1 MQWTVEWHVLAGSFG
16 AHIEDQNRVWLG
28 DRVRFTL
35 SLLPDPN
42 TTTDELENQLR
53 DARQPPNWSRGPKLI
68 VTGHDGAGDPVSVP
82 VRHRPS
88 NILQFDYHFRYQGRK
103 QLTFSGA
110 PREVR
115 LPTHAPSGS
124 SATLFPPLDHVIEV
138 IVRGTQRGGDT
149 ASTQGAAGRSLRR
162 GEAAR
167 RAEGARID
175 RFEDQVEAA
184 QRRDSDQREAQAS
197 ERRREHLASAR
208 PHRRRA
214 IEHGLLTFRVRTA
227 EEIGGMRVADSEEYF
242 LDLQAAINSA
252 TPLDLRDHGWRNSSR
267 GRFLQEIDRW
277 DAERTDDGQIKVW
290 QHRSFRSTQPTRTPR
305 GFRYPAIPTSY
316 NHGEI
321 YYPADGWIAARIPGH
336 TGRSLLPAA
345 ELPGIFQAQRWDEFL
360 TILSMLDPVG
370 LAEDV
375 VLRTFEQLTG
385 IVVPP
390 EIMMAF
396 DAATMIFGIVH
407 GLQRIAR
414 TTIRSGARGLG
425 HTSSRSGRRALS
437 PSRGI
442 HTPSQSSRRRLRPPA
457 GTGSRFGPTAR
468 GTSRASRGVHTSG
481 SGGSSGGSGGFQSP
495 DARQPLTPNEMLDE
509 LLRQRG
515 WTSRAPRVSQT
526 RQRLVRERLEQLQ
539 GTIRDEAIEAGEEL
553 SEREIRMRALRRLE
567 ASSPEL
573 FPGNRPLDLQRAR
586 GLYSGPPEA
595 AESIPRAGT
604 EVGTGFETHAIA
616 QVVDADGNRISTG
629 FGAYL
634 GRGAHAEPQA
644 LSGLGEIVERDGR
657 AVLLFQGRE
666 IDVAGGRLMVV
677 VDQLPCSPS
686 RANCSGTLRAFA
698 NRLGLELE
706 VLVPTRPSLR
716 GSGQVSPRTAARG
729 WTRYGRPSVSPRRL
743 QESEF

>member
-1 MQWTVEWHVLAGSFG
+1 VLKYRANSPCSVGNFHLDEVFLSNKVIF
-16 AHIEDQNRVWLG
+16 IERMYIIGQH
-28 DRVRFTL
+28 
-35 SLLPDPN
+35 S
-42 TTTDELENQLR
+42 
-53 DARQPPNWSRGPKLI
+53 
-68 VTGHDGAGDPVSVP
+68 
-82 VRHRPS
+82 HRPS
-88 NILQFDYHFRYQGRK
+88 NILEFDYHFRYQGRK
-103 QLTFSGA
+103 LLTFSGA

-115 LPTHAPSGS
+115 LPTHAPSSS
-124 SATLFPPLDHVIEV
+124 SATLFPPLNHVIET

-149 ASTQGAAGRSLRR
+149 ASTQGATGRSVRR

-167 RAEGARID
+167 RAEGTRID
-175 RFEDQVEAA
+175 RFEDRVEEA
-184 QRRDSDQREAQAS
+184 QRRDRNQRETQAS
-197 ERRREHLASAR
+197 ERRRAHHAAAR

-214 IEHGLLTFRVRTA
+214 IEHGLLTFPVKTA
-227 EEIGGMRVADSEEYF
+227 AEIGRMRVADSEEYF

-252 TPLDLRDHGWRNSSR
+252 TPLDLRDHGWRNSSQ
-267 GRFLQEIDRW
+267 GRFLQEMDRW
-277 DAERTDDGQIKVW
+277 DAERRDDGQIKVW
-290 QHRSFRSTQPTRTPR
+290 QHRSFRSTQPTRTPQ

-316 NHGEI
+316 NHSEI
-321 YYPADGWIAARIPGH
+321 YYPANGWIAAQIPGH

-360 TILSMLDPVG
+360 TILSLLDPVG
-370 LAEDV
+370 LAEDII
-375 VLRTFEQLTG
+375 LRTFEQLTG

-390 EIMMAF
+390 EIMLAF

-414 TTIRSGARGLG
+414 TTIRSGARGLS
-425 HTSSRSGRRALS
+425 HASSRSGRGAL
-437 PSRGI
+437 
-442 HTPSQSSRRRLRPPA
+442 TPSSSIHSPGQSSRRRLGSA
-457 GTGSRFGPTAR
+457 TGTGSRPGPTAR
-468 GTSRASRGVHTSG
+468 GTTSASRGLHTRG
-481 SGGSSGGSGGFQSP
+481 PGGSSGGTGGFQTP
-495 DARQPLTPNEMLDE
+495 DAHQPLTPNEMLDE

-526 RQRLVRERLEQLQ
+526 RQRRIRERLEQLQ
-539 GTIRDEAIEAGEEL
+539 QAVRDEAIESGQEL
-553 SEREIRMRALRRLE
+553 SEREIRLRALQRLGDDF
-567 ASSPEL
+567 PEL
-573 FPGNRPLDLQRAR
+573 LPGNRPLDLQRAR

-595 AESIPRAGT
+595 AESIPRPGT

-629 FGAYL
+629 FGAFL
-634 GRGAHAEPQA
+634 GRGAHAEPRA

-666 IDVAGGRLMVV
+666 VNVAGGRLTVV

-706 VLVPTRPSLR
+706 VLVPTRPRLR

-729 WTRYGRPSVSPRRL
+729 WTRYGRASVSPRRL